1 MLNML
6 VYLDTSAIIK
16 RYVREPGSELV
27 NEVYEKALSGNVT
40 LSFSAWNIGEVL
52 GALDKYRRRQWLSD
66 EGYLK
71 ARVQFLGETLRFI
84 KLRLIKIVPV
94 STGLLKQAWSLI
106 EKYHI
111 YQADALQLLSAKRV
125 NSERFYTAD
134 ASLHEIALKENLKS
148 EYVG

>member
-40 LSFSAWNIGEVL
+40 LSFSVWNVGEVL

-71 ARVQFLGETLRFI
+71 ARV
-84 KLRLIKIVPV
+84 
-94 STGLLKQAWSLI
+94 SS
-106 EKYHI
+106 
-111 YQADALQLLSAKRV
+111 
-125 NSERFYTAD
+125 
-134 ASLHEIALKENLKS
+134 
-148 EYVG
+148 